1 MERTNRLGYIDGLK
15 GIAILAVTIAHAGGC
30 SLPGVFGRMAED
42 GPRGVQLFLL
52 ISGMLTI
59 SSLNRFYADKKLS
72 FRNATDWYLKKYVRL
87 APLFCIAV
95 IFGLLLHTY
104 EGNVYTDPDSIN
116 VWNVL
121 AHFALIHGFI
131 PHYINSILCIEWYVG
146 VLWIYMLLS
155 PLIYKAFN
163 GLKRALLL
171 LVAVVGV
178 MAIVRAFQG
187 FPDTEGWSDTDW
199 IVYSAYQNNMGP
211 LANVIPFLMGIV
223 MFYIVFTWLE
233 KKIMPSWKTKV
244 ISYVLLIVGV
254 ALLYIQ
260 NCGVQPL
267 PLLTRN
273 DTFSL
278 WFCIIIISQ
287 AIHSSVLIDNPI
299 FRFLGKYSYGIYL
312 FQYVVV
318 NFYDDKIDYHGP
330 LSWCVKMTFCV
341 VFLLLLSI
349 VFTTVCDRSTALIK
363 LKIKKFK
370 N

>member
-72 FRNATDWYLKKYVRL
+72 FRNATDWCLKKYVRL
-87 APLFCIAV
+87 APLFCIAD

-116 VWNVL
+116 AWNVL

-171 LVAVVGV
+171 LV
-178 MAIVRAFQG
+178 
-187 FPDTEGWSDTDW
+187 
-199 IVYSAYQNNMGP
+199 
-211 LANVIPFLMGIV
+211 
-223 MFYIVFTWLE
+223 
-233 KKIMPSWKTKV
+233 
-244 ISYVLLIVGV
+244 VGV